1 MKIEECWLCKGNGLV
16 KEEICPVCNGIGK
29 TWIDD
34 EECPVVELPE
44 TFDNMFPDFPI
55 RKSVDLSDYNDP
67 CAGCSNNPK
76 NNPKNNPYA
85 SGVCGYTLPY
95 ITRSY

>member
-1 MKIEECWLCKGNGLV
+1 MKIEECWFCEGKGTI
-16 KEEICPVCNGIGK
+16 KEERCHVCCGIGQIF
-29 TWIDD
+29 IDD
-34 EECPVVELPE
+34 EECPRIELPE

-76 NNPKNNPYA
+76 NNPHT
-85 SGVCGYTLPY
+85 SGVCGCTLPY
-95 ITRSY
+95 RTRTTL